1 MIHFSFEDQPPLTHY
16 KYFDKFIVAC
26 KFTFVLED
34 MPKQSKKR
42 KQWSKENMIRAVK
55 AVTNKETGYQ
65 KASKLYEVPKGKNGF
80 AFLVILKLRF
90 LFLLLRNT

>member
-1 MIHFSFEDQPPLTHY
+1 
-16 KYFDKFIVAC
+16 
-26 KFTFVLED
+26 

-65 KASKLYEVPKGKNGF
+65 KASKLYEVPKGTLERYVKDDRNPEE
-80 AFLVILKLRF
+80 LVNVKVARRRALPLE
-90 LFLLLRNT
+90 L